1 MIALIRLMKARKP
14 ERERP
19 MRKSQSVMEIFVM
32 EEDRIEDPGR
42 SRFMIIAIGRLHIDV
57 QKASTGIGM
66 DCKNEKLKEYN
77 PRMTSSLT

>member
-1 MIALIRLMKARKP
+1 LIALIRLMKARKP

-42 SRFMIIAIGRLHIDV
+42 SRFMIIAIGRLNIDV
-57 QKASTGIGM
+57 QKESTVVET
-66 DCKNEKLKEYN
+66 D
-77 PRMTSSLT
+77 